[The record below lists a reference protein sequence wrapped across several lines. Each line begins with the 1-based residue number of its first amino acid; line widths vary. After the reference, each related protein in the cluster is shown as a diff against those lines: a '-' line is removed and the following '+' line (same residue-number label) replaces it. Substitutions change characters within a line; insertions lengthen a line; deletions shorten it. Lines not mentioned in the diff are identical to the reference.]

1 MKSRAFTYNPTENPV
16 SGTFLHGDLLIEDDS
31 QDYSSKPGN
40 LTWWQGPDEDLG
52 YVIATSVPA
61 SNRPTPVGNIGS
73 VRFWRTKTFSD
84 LEFVNL
90 ANLVTGQSFV
100 DANSAEAW
108 LNSGSVS
115 YWTSFGSTNF
125 SLISQYEARNSASYP
140 PPYSSSTWFDLSATN
155 NDITLVGATYDSET
169 FQMYFNNA
177 YASIGQVVTS
187 NSSYSILA
195 WINPFTVSGAH
206 NILSSEN
213 SPFWINAG
221 TLYAGVGGNYTE
233 VSHVGISDGTYYF
246 VAVTFDDAANTMTL
260 YVDGTQVDQNTNVTA
275 SHTAEN
281 MYIGSH
287 YSAGINVSFFEGFIN
302 YVAVYNGVMSSAG
315 ILSTYNSTVAT
326 YGS

>member
-1 MKSRAFTYNPTENPV
+1 MNSRAFTYNPTGGPIE
-16 SGTFLHGDLLIEDDS
+16 GTLLQGNLSIQDDPL
-31 QDYSSKPGN
+31 DYSSKPGN

-52 YVIATSVPA
+52 YVIATIFPA
-61 SNRPTPVGNIGS
+61 SNRSTPVGNLGS

-90 ANLVTGQSFV
+90 ANLVTGQSFF
-100 DANSAEAW
+100 DASSAASW

-115 YWTSFGSTNF
+115 YWTSFGSSNF
-125 SLISQYEARNSASYP
+125 SLASQYEAKNSASYP
-140 PPYSSSTWFDLSATN
+140 PPYDSSVWFDLSV
-155 NDITLVGATYDSET
+155 NDNDATLVDVSFDSET

-177 YASIGQVVTS
+177 YAPIGQIIPS
-187 NSSYSILA
+187 NSSYSIFA
-195 WINPFTVSGAH
+195 WINPFSVLGSR

-213 SPFWINAG
+213 SPFWISNG

-233 VSHVGISDGTYYF
+233 VSYGGINEGTYYF
-246 VAVTFDDAANTMTL
+246 VSVTFDDAANTMTL
-260 YVDGTQVDQNTNVTA
+260 YVDGVQVDQNTNVTA

-287 YSAGINVSFFEGFIN
+287 YFGGMNVSFFEGFIN
-302 YVAVYNGVMSSAG
+302 YVSVYIGVASSAG
-315 ILSTYNSTVAT
+315 ILATYNSTVGT